1 MAKQIDA
8 LKLLNEIFANRR
20 KQEALTKRSDEL
32 WELLNDSERDEVR
45 RRLAEVGI
53 GDRFSI

>member
-8 LKLLNEIFANRR
+8 QKILDEIIVNGEKL
-20 KQEALTKRSDEL
+20 EALAKRESEL

-45 RRLAEVGI
+45 RRLAEA
-53 GDRFSI
+53 RS